1 MNDEE
6 EEEESTNEIIP
17 KISIN
22 GYTQRG
28 ENEGDVLLSIRG
40 DLRPDDP
47 SAFAVQQALL
57 RRGNGEINVKLHS
70 LASCLIL
77 KSTV

>member
-6 EEEESTNEIIP
+6 EEEESTNEIIL

-22 GYTQRG
+22 GYYTQRG
-28 ENEGDVLLSIRG
+28 EGKKKEMCYFQLEEE
-40 DLRPDDP
+40 RPDDP

-57 RRGNGEINVKLHS
+57 RRGNAVRSMSNYTL
-70 LASCLIL
+70 LPY
-77 KSTV
+77 T